1 MSLASKV
8 CLGMTAALS
17 LGMFLYVS
25 GRQIKDT
32 ERMHAAVLNDKLRQ
46 EEKKIYNVFLLEQ
59 QAEVTKILKK
69 QQKEDEEISLKL
81 LGNSEQDGI

>member
-1 MSLASKV
+1 
-8 CLGMTAALS
+8 
-17 LGMFLYVS
+17 
-25 GRQIKDT
+25 
-32 ERMHAAVLNDKLRQ
+32 MHAAVLNDKVRQ
-46 EEKKIYNVFLLEQ
+46 AEKKIYNVFLLEQ